1 MLITENLCSKLFAIE
16 KFKGYSYYMKI
27 YDVSQL
33 LGNDTP
39 IYPGNPEFNTF
50 FKSTLTTGTSNVS
63 EITMGS
69 HFGTHIDAPLHMVD
83 KGLSISDIPLDTFIG
98 KCTVLD
104 LTHVELSI
112 TEDDIKS
119 ANSEN
124 TGLNKILVLKTKNSI
139 RGFDEFHPDFI
150 YLEPSAAEYIA
161 GQKIRLLATDGPSVK
176 KFHSEDLIHK
186 FLFDHDV
193 IIAEGLVL
201 QNVEAGEYTFVGAP
215 LKFKGLDASPCRI
228 FLIKEGTN
236 EF

>member
-1 MLITENLCSKLFAIE
+1 MLTTEHLCSKLFAIE
-16 KFKGYSYYMKI
+16 KFKGYSYHMKI

-63 EITMGS
+63 QITMGS
-69 HFGTHIDAPLHMVD
+69 HFGTHIDAPLHMAD
-83 KGLSISDIPLDTFIG
+83 KGLSISDISPDTFIG

-104 LTHVELSI
+104 LTNVQISI
-112 TEDDIKS
+112 TKDDLKGAGFKADS
-119 ANSEN
+119 NN
-124 TGLNKILVLKTKNSI
+124 HQILVLKTENSI
-139 RGFDEFHPDFI
+139 RGFDKFYPEFI

-161 GQKIRLLATDGPSVK
+161 KGKIRLLATDGPSVK

-186 FLFDHDV
+186 FLFDHNI

-201 QNVEAGEYTFVGAP
+201 QNVEAGEYTFIGAP

-228 FLIKEGTN
+228 FLIKDSDI
-236 EF
+236 